1 MIIDIIKIVTDLFAV
16 LLIFRMLLQ
25 LVQADFFN
33 PLSQAV
39 LKTTAPVVEPLHKIC
54 PTIRNLNTA
63 ALAGAIISKWLFYWV
78 ALASGKPLY
87 LGIGALFLVAFFD
100 VLGLILEIY
109 FWGIVII
116 ALASWLQAQHHPHV
130 RLIGEI
136 VEPYLNPFRRIIPPI
151 GIIDISSMV
160 AIITL
165 LMIQARLL
173 PLLKSM
179 LLQILS

>member
-1 MIIDIIKIVTDLFAV
+1 MIVDISKLVTDLLAL

-33 PLSQAV
+33 PLSQSV
-39 LKTTAPVVEPLHKIC
+39 LKTTAPIVEPLHKIC
-54 PTIRNLNTA
+54 PTVRNLNTA
-63 ALAGAIISKWLFYWV
+63 ALIGAIISKWLFYWI

-87 LGIGALFLVAFFD
+87 LGIGAHLLVAIFD
-100 VLGLILEIY
+100 VLSLILEIY

-116 ALASWLQAQHHPHV
+116 ALASWLQAQQHPHV

-165 LMIQARLL
+165 LIIQSRVL
-173 PLLKSM
+173 PLLKGI

>member
-1 MIIDIIKIVTDLFAV
+1 MVIDIFKLLTDLFAL
-16 LLIFRMLLQ
+16 LLIFRFLLQ
-25 LVQADFFN
+25 LVQANFFN

-63 ALAGAIISKWLFYWV
+63 ALMGAIISKWLYYWII
-78 ALASGKPLY
+78 LASGKLLY
-87 LGIGALFLVAFFD
+87 LGIGAHFFVAIFD
-100 VLGLILEIY
+100 VLGLVTEIY

-116 ALASWLQAQHHPHV
+116 ALASWLQALHHPHV
-130 RLIGEI
+130 RLLGEI

-151 GIIDISSMV
+151 GILDLSSMV

-165 LMIQARLL
+165 LMIQARIL

-179 LLQILS
+179 VLQFF